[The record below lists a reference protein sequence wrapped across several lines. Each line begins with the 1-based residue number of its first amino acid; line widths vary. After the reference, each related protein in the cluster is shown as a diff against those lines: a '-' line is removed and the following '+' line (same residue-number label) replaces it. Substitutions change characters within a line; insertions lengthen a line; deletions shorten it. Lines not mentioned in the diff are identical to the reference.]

1 MEFRPRRVIDGAETV
16 EVAGKPVRLIAVDD
30 LIAMKRAAGR
40 PKDME
45 TAAEL
50 EALKGLQE
58 HE

>member
-1 MEFRPRRVIDGAETV
+1 
-16 EVAGKPVRLIAVDD
+16 VRLISVDD
-30 LIAMKRAAGR
+30 LNAMKRAAGR

-58 HE
+58 HG